1 MFRVTVSKGTYIR
14 SLVNDIGEDLGC
26 GAFVKMLERFAI
38 GDITLG
44 ECYELDEFEKA
55 FAEGDYRVLD
65 AADLLGFPIVEADE
79 KMMKRVNNGNSLRNN
94 SE

>member
-26 GAFVKMLERFAI
+26 GAFVKMLERVAI
-38 GDITLG
+38 GEITFD
-44 ECYELDEFEKA
+44 ESYELDEFEKA
-55 FAEGDYRVLD
+55 FAEGEYRVLD
-65 AADLLGFPIVEADE
+65 AAELLGFPIVEADE
-79 KMMKRVNNGNSLRNN
+79 KMMKRVKNGNSLRNN

>member
-44 ECYELDEFEKA
+44 ECYELDEFEKT
-55 FAEGDYRVLD
+55 FAEGEYRVLD
-65 AADLLGFPIVEADE
+65 AAELLGFPIVEADDQLS
-79 KMMKRVNNGNSLRNN
+79 KRVANGNSIRND
-94 SE
+94 SS